1 MSVLNRGWLYDSI
14 TRNQDSGS
22 VSYRWTHGAN
32 DVYMGAG
39 IVYFSIPYFLKA
51 RVCVCLGSGGGFV
64 PRLMVDATWELQET
78 QMYDEG
84 ATEGHDSVQRGITG
98 DVYVVDATNGFNGE
112 VDWSEE
118 DSFLRENFNPRFLN
132 TTTEDAFYN
141 FFVKRDI
148 KIDYLHIDADHTYEG
163 VKKDFELYATIM
175 NPNGIISIH
184 DTDKRYWDSFETYEG
199 EPHDTVEGPSKLVNE
214 ISDDWEVFNLF
225 DFLPKSTKLSST
237 GLTLLR
243 KKNNEV

>member
-39 IVYFSIPYFLKA
+39 IMYFSIPYFLKA

-84 ATEGHDSVQRGITG
+84 ATD
-98 DVYVVDATNGFNGE
+98 VVDATNSVNGE
-112 VDWSEE
+112 VDWSES
-118 DSFLRENFNPRFLN
+118 DSFLREKFNPKFLN

-163 VKKDFELYATIM
+163 VKKDFELYSSLL
-175 NPNGIISIH
+175 NENGIISIH
-184 DTDKRYWDSFETYEG
+184 DTDKRYWDNFETYDG
-199 EPHDTVEGPSKLVNE
+199 EPHDTCYGPSDFIKE
-214 ISDDWEVFNLF
+214 IPIEWEIFNLF
-225 DFLPKSTKLSST
+225 DHKDKSEKLSTT

-243 KKNNEV
+243 KTDET

>member
-14 TRNQDSGS
+14 TRNEDSGS

-39 IVYFSIPYFLKA
+39 IMYFSIPYLLKA
-51 RVCVCLGSGGGFV
+51 KTCVCLGSGGGFV
-64 PRLMVDATWELQET
+64 PRLMVDCIWELQET
-78 QMYDEG
+78 DMI
-84 ATEGHDSVQRGITG
+84 DSGE
-98 DVYVVDATNGFNGE
+98 VYVVDATNSVNGE
-112 VDWSEE
+112 VDWSDD
-118 DSFLRENFNPRFLN
+118 DSFLREKFNPKFLN

-163 VKKDFELYATIM
+163 VKKDFELYSTIM
-175 NPNGIISIH
+175 NENGIISIH
-184 DTDKRYWDSFETYEG
+184 DTDKRYWDNFETYDG
-199 EPHDTVEGPSKLVNE
+199 EPHDTCYGPSDFIKE
-214 ISDDWEVFNLF
+214 ISIEWEIFNMF
-225 DFLPKSTKLSST
+225 DHKDKSEKLSST

-243 KKNNEV
+243 RVNET